1 MEVKV
6 RFPPSP
12 TGNLHVGSVR
22 TALLNYLF
30 AKKNKGKLVL
40 RIEDTDKEREVK
52 EAYQMIYD
60 SLKWLGLDFDEGP
73 ILQSDR
79 LEIYKEHEK
88 ILLDKGL
95 AYKQDGATY
104 LKTEKNGQTKWRDL
118 IGKKEVKFEN
128 ETIEDFVI
136 YKSNGFPV
144 YHFANVVDD
153 HLMGITHV
161 LRGEDIMSSTPKQLM
176 IYSAFGW
183 TSPEFG
189 HMPVILAPDRSKLS
203 KRHGAVGIL
212 DFKKD
217 GYLKEALLN
226 YLVLLGWTPPSGKEI
241 LSLKEMINEFDL
253 TDVNTSSAIFDI
265 QKLDWLNG
273 EYIRKMTDEE
283 LTQKLQ
289 EFLVDHPAKEKIAT
303 VVPLIKERIKKL
315 SDFIPLTDFLWE
327 KPVYDIEVFN
337 KIIHPASGGKDLS
350 PKERRVR
357 LKLEKVLETLKN
369 MEKPWKADI
378 FESTFRKLAEDL
390 NLSVSQMFQLIRVAI
405 SGQTVTPPLF
415 ESIQILGEEE
425 TIKRVDSALQSS

>member
-1 MEVKV
+1 MDVKV

-22 TALLNYLF
+22 TALLNFLF

-52 EAYQMIYD
+52 EAYQLIYD
-60 SLKWLGLDFDEGP
+60 SLKWLGLNWDEGP

-104 LKTEKNGQTKWRDL
+104 LKTEKNGQTKWMDL

-128 ETIEDFVI
+128 NTIEDFVI

-176 IYSAFGW
+176 LYSAFGW
-183 TSPEFG
+183 NPPKFG
-189 HMPVILAPDRSKLS
+189 HMPVILATDRSKLS

-212 DFKKD
+212 DYKKD
-217 GYLKEALLN
+217 GYLPEAILN
-226 YLVLLGWTPPSGKEI
+226 YLALLGWSPPSGKEI
-241 LSLKEMINEFDL
+241 LSLEEMIEEFDL
-253 TDVNTSSAIFDI
+253 ADINTSSAIFDI
-265 QKLDWLNG
+265 QKLDWING
-273 EYIRKMTDEE
+273 EYIRKMSDEE
-283 LTQKLQ
+283 LTKRME
-289 EFLVDHPAKEKIAT
+289 EFLVDHPSKDKIGP
-303 VVPLIKERIKKL
+303 VIPLIKERIKKL

-327 KPVYDIEVFN
+327 EPEYDEEVFKN
-337 KIIHPASGGKDLS
+337 LKIKNM
-350 PKERRVR
+350 KEAVDKI
-357 LKLEKVLETLKN
+357 LKIMEK
-369 MEKPWKADI
+369 MEKPWKAEV
-378 FESTFRKLAEDL
+378 FEKSFRELAEEMG
-390 NLSVSQMFQLIRVAI
+390 LSATQMFQLIRVTI
-405 SGQTVTPPLF
+405 SGQLVTPPLF
-415 ESIQILGEEE
+415 ESIKILGEDE
-425 TIKRVDSALQSS
+425 TINRVKKALKFLSTIQDIA